1 MPQNKVKT
9 VVRPLRLD
17 ENADR
22 LLSEL
27 AESGL
32 LGKSKAAVATAI
44 LWQWFWDNQEKLA
57 SQGIKLRKKR

>member
-1 MPQNKVKT
+1 
-9 VVRPLRLD
+9 LRLD
-17 ENADR
+17 ETADR

-27 AESGL
+27 ADAGL

-57 SQGIKLRKKR
+57 SQGIKLRNKR